1 MPAAADQS
9 SAAALITKDD
19 DTCVNAAEAYLNCV
33 LKTALADQEEHC
45 LAPLRALRTCCAER
59 DIVAIRLRSD
69 GEDQEDARTEQG
81 ATATA
86 ATAAAAAT
94 AATAAEA
101 DPAAKDRR
109 REPHKE

>member
-33 LKTALADQEEHC
+33 LKTADQEEHC

-59 DIVAIRLRSD
+59 DVVAIRLRSD

>member
-86 ATAAAAAT
+86 AAAA

>member
-19 DTCVNAAEAYLNCV
+19 DTLCVNAAEAYLNCV

-86 ATAAAAAT
+86 AAAA

>member
-1 MPAAADQS
+1 MPAADDQS
-9 SAAALITKDD
+9 SALITKDD

-33 LKTALADQEEHC
+33 LKTALADQKEHC

-69 GEDQEDARTEQG
+69 GEDQEDARNEQG

-86 ATAAAAAT
+86 AAAT
-94 AATAAEA
+94 TAGA
-101 DPAAKDRR
+101 DPGAKD
-109 REPHKE
+109 

>member
-19 DTCVNAAEAYLNCV
+19 DTLCVNAAEAYLNCV

-86 ATAAAAAT
+86 AAA